1 MNVYLITYDLN
12 SPGQKYNCIKERI
25 ESNFNWWKCLNNIF
39 IIESSNS
46 TAEIRDY
53 LSSCIDSNDKL
64 LVIKLATGTSA
75 EAAWSGLNKECS
87 DWLKKALEQN

>member
-12 SPGQKYNCIKERI
+12 SPGQKYNCIKEKI
-25 ESNFNWWKCLNNIF
+25 ENNFNWWKCLNNIF

-64 LVIKLATGTSA
+64 LVIKLAQGSSRSWATF
-75 EAAWSGLNKECS
+75 GLSTECT
-87 DWLKKALEQN
+87 DWLKKALS